1 MKYWQDILPFLKY
14 WQDSCRLVNRVF
26 AGYFRIGN
34 AKQRQKT
41 VFLQIIENIGAI
53 SYHLADKVFAGH
65 YLPQAVLLQQAPND
79 SSQYITAPAQSWPKQ
94 HIMAC
99 SLTQIGPKQDIM
111 AFALRQNSTL
121 LHNGSSNLSV

>member
-1 MKYWQDILPFLKY
+1 MRTLKYWQDILPFLKY

-26 AGYFRIGN
+26 AGYFRFGN

-53 SYHLADKVFAGH
+53 SYHLADKVSAGH

-79 SSQYITAPAQSWPKQ
+79 SGQYISVLAETAHYGLFSDPNWAKTGHYGICSHTKFNPFAQ
-94 HIMAC
+94 
-99 SLTQIGPKQDIM
+99 
-111 AFALRQNSTL
+111 
-121 LHNGSSNLSV
+121 